1 MRGPHPQPRP
11 NAVLEAGV
19 AFAYDPDR
27 TIIVE
32 MGRIRDIGDLAGFYF
47 VKWWQDGDET
57 RKRLRRKLKLAKCP
71 VHDTGDHR
79 VRAGGAYP

>member
-11 NAVLEAGV
+11 ILVLEAGV
-19 AFAYDPDR
+19 AFADDPDR

-47 VKWWQDGDET
+47 VKWRQDGDET